1 MNINQNNDNQRNL
14 DEAGT
19 NTAHVAG
26 KAAATAAGGALGGV
40 VGANVA
46 NKAYDAVSNTK
57 LGQGIEQGVGKV
69 IGNTPIL
76 NQVNKKAND
85 IGAVDTAGKI
95 ANLASGRRPRKRNL
109 DLARRASK
117 PNMESSKMPSKRSNG
132 SAIPDALRNRRN
144 KRPITPSSTETNE
157 NPTEENTDI
166 NSEEEV
172 SETPSLMGGNSKGTL
187 KALMKLM
194 PVLLPIILVLAV
206 ILVLVI
212 FLSSIV
218 SMAFPAAGLFSDSE
232 EYVLNDPIKKQE
244 QDNFEQAINDIINE
258 YRSKYGVTL
267 DKHLL
272 TATVIYRYLGEDD
285 DLFSSSG
292 NENISDEELNNRF
305 ENLGKLD
312 EEGNVDT
319 SSTIDYSA
327 ASKKIEMVASLM
339 VTNSGGVYTV
349 DFEREGL
356 YYNTLINSSF
366 LTSYYKDF
374 LKDNSIES
382 RNKLVDEIFDY
393 ADFLKEFFAD
403 SDQNTVLGD
412 TVIVHLQTCY
422 PTYNYKTINGMRIYD
437 NESVTSGTN
446 YLDYLNMTDYI
457 KGVIGGEIEKYIKEE
472 YREGLK
478 AFAITA
484 FTFLIGDNSAG
495 FNLQS
500 DEMYFPTGNCRQVAC
515 DPNLGCTYASRG
527 HEYGTAFTGMN
538 RFGTSDGVHDPLSA
552 SQNELLDSILSEVF
566 GEIMVK
572 KGVTSTSF
580 GGSSD
585 AARASYRADC
595 SWDGCLS
602 QNESMSLALQGMSYL
617 EILDHYYDS
626 STFDII
632 NIKEDL
638 YVEGVEFTDAQ
649 YNGNVIF
656 YDQNDYKQNFCG
668 RKDGTISSSGCGVTA
683 AAIVA
688 STLMQS
694 SQYDPIY
701 MMKLAQ
707 KGGYCGYGISGT
719 SAWFFKSFSKEF
731 GFSYEEVYKNDRAGA
746 KAIEALKTGKSMI
759 IAHMGNGTFTN
770 NGHYI
775 VLSAVNSEGLVY
787 VHDPNN
793 RRNTKNRGSGNG
805 WYDIQTIIKEL
816 KGSLHIITKG

>member
-1 MNINQNNDNQRNL
+1 MNNNQNEDKQRKL

-19 NTAHVAG
+19 NTAHVTG
-26 KAAATAAGGALGGV
+26 KTAATAAGGAVGGV
-40 VGANVA
+40 VGANIA

-69 IGNTPIL
+69 VGNTPIL

-85 IGAVDTAGKI
+85 IGAVDKVGKL
-95 ANLASGRRPRKRNL
+95 ANLASSRGKPRKKNL
-109 DLARRASK
+109 EIANRASGR
-117 PNMESSKMPSKRSNG
+117 PSG
-132 SAIPDALRNRRN
+132 SAIPEALRNRKT
-144 KRPITPSSTETNE
+144 KRPNLSSSSNDTSTSTSEDGVD
-157 NPTEENTDI
+157 NTSD
-166 NSEEEV
+166 ELGEDA
-172 SETPSLMGGNSKGTL
+172 PSLMGGNSKGTF

-194 PVLLPIILVLAV
+194 PVLLPVILVLAI

-212 FLSSIV
+212 FISSIV
-218 SMAFPAAGLFSDSE
+218 SMAFPAAGLFSDSD
-232 EYVLNDPIKKQE
+232 EYVLNDPQYKKE
-244 QDNFEQAINDIINE
+244 QDNFNKAINDIINE
-258 YRSKYGVTL
+258 YRIKYGVTL

-272 TATVIYRYLGEDD
+272 VSTVIYRYLGEDEN
-285 DLFSSSG
+285 LFSGSG
-292 NENISDEELNNRF
+292 NENISEEELNNRF

-312 EEGNVDT
+312 EEGNIDT
-319 SSTIDYSA
+319 SSTIDYAA

-339 VTNSGGVYTV
+339 VTNEGGSYSV
-349 DFEREGL
+349 DFERNGS
-356 YYNTLINSSF
+356 YYNTLLNSSF

-374 LKDNSIES
+374 LKDTTSES
-382 RNKLVDEIFDY
+382 RKKIVDEIFDY
-393 ADFLKEFFAD
+393 ADFLKEFYAD
-403 SDQNTVLGD
+403 SDKNTVLGD

-437 NESVTSGTN
+437 NESVTEGTN

-484 FTFLIGDNSAG
+484 LTFLIGDNSAG

-515 DPNLGCTYASRG
+515 DPNQGCTYLTRG
-527 HEYGTAFTGMN
+527 HEFGTAFTGMN
-538 RFGTSDGVHDPLSA
+538 RFGVNEGVHDPLNA
-552 SQNELLDSILSEVF
+552 AQNELLDSILSEVF

-580 GGSSD
+580 AGSND

-602 QNESMSLALQGMSYL
+602 QNESMTLALQGKSYL

-638 YVEGVEFTDAQ
+638 YVEGVEFINAEYD
-649 YNGNVIF
+649 GNVIF
-656 YDQNDYKQNFCG
+656 YDQNDYKQSFCG
-668 RKDGTISSSGCGVTA
+668 RKDGTISTSGCGVTA
-683 AAIVA
+683 AAIVT
-688 STLMQS
+688 STFMQS
-694 SQYDPIY
+694 SQYDPVY

-707 KGGYCGYGISGT
+707 KGGHCGYGISGT
-719 SAWFFKSFSKEF
+719 SALFFKTFSKEF

-746 KAIEALKTGKSMI
+746 KAVEALKSGKSMI
-759 IAHMGNGTFTN
+759 IAHMGTGTFTN

-793 RRNTKNRGSGNG
+793 RNNTKYKNSGNG